1 MASFVITAVF
11 EVEPGRVPLG
21 KDVIARPWG
30 AGHQFSYCDG
40 RMLTLVVEVT
50 APDVN
55 HAFET
60 VLSRAEAAWE
70 GLTGRSLPAPSTLR
84 LQTLV
89 PQEMV
94 VAGAVGRG
102 PDRLF
107 AEAAAAR
114 AAHLRAAVTALTDL
128 HRRGRRGP
136 RPDLSPW
143 NDFDDPPDDGGLAG
157 VREPRRPGPGPGG
170 GAVALEL
177 PPPFPAADVRPQEDP
192 RSGRRA
198 EY

>member
-1 MASFVITAVF
+1 MASFVITAIF
-11 EVEPGRVPLG
+11 EVGAGRVPLG
-21 KDVIARPWG
+21 KDVVARPWG

-40 RMLTLVVEVT
+40 RMLTLVVEVS

-55 HAFET
+55 QAFEA
-60 VLSRAEAAWE
+60 VLSRAEYAWE
-70 GLTGRSLPAPSTLR
+70 GLTGNSLPAPSTLR
-84 LQTLV
+84 LQASV
-89 PQEMV
+89 PQEKV

-114 AAHLRAAVTALTDL
+114 AAHLRAAVAALTDL
-128 HRRGRRGP
+128 QGFGRRGRRTGP
-136 RPDLSPW
+136 APW
-143 NDFDDPPDDGGLAG
+143 TDPDDPPDDGGLAG

-177 PPPFPAADVRPQEDP
+177 PPPFPAA
-192 RSGRRA
+192 GRLPEGSSWRDDRA
-198 EY
+198 GI

>member
-11 EVEPGRVPLG
+11 EVGPGRVPLG
-21 KDVIARPWG
+21 KDVVARPWG

-40 RMLTLVVEVT
+40 RMLTLVAEVT

-55 HAFET
+55 HAFEA
-60 VLSRAEAAWE
+60 VLSRAESVWE
-70 GLTGRSLPAPSTLR
+70 GISGNTLPAPSTLR
-84 LQTLV
+84 LQSVV
-89 PQEMV
+89 PQEKV

-102 PDRLF
+102 PDRFF

-114 AAHLRAAVTALTDL
+114 AAHLRAAVAALTDL
-128 HRRGRRGP
+128 QRLGRRGRRPDAGP
-136 RPDLSPW
+136 RTE
-143 NDFDDPPDDGGLAG
+143 FGDPPDDGGLAG

-177 PPPFPAADVRPQEDP
+177 PSPFPAVDRPGSEDP
-192 RSGRRA
+192 WTGERTGR
-198 EY
+198 